1 MYLVYSIEH
10 ANRPFCICHLMVK
23 LDENTVYNSCQIN
36 FEGCTWILRDLYVSS
51 SASKGL
57 KDRNNICF
65 Y

>member
-36 FEGCTWILRDLYVSS
+36 FECWYSDLEGSLCKLIS
-51 SASKGL
+51 L
-57 KDRNNICF
+57 KRLERQE
-65 Y
+65 

>member
-51 SASKGL
+51 SALKYL
-57 KDRNNICF
+57 KDKNNTYF